1 MGDEGRMT
9 PCGRRARDF
18 GGPSGKYGG
27 VCVADDCASGGVVS
41 GVGCVGEVI
50 VGGVLG
56 WGAEMT
62 VELEAAE
69 ELGLREGLGS
79 ASDHRVL

>member
-9 PCGRRARDF
+9 PCGRGVRDL

-27 VCVADDCASGGVVS
+27 VCVAEDCASGGVVS
-41 GVGCVGEVI
+41 GVGCVGEAI
-50 VGGVLG
+50 VGGALG
-56 WGAEMT
+56 CGAGMT
-62 VELEAAE
+62 VEVEAAE

-79 ASDHRVL
+79 ALDDMVL

>member
-1 MGDEGRMT
+1 
-9 PCGRRARDF
+9 
-18 GGPSGKYGG
+18 
-27 VCVADDCASGGVVS
+27 
-41 GVGCVGEVI
+41 
-50 VGGVLG
+50 VLG

-62 VELEAAE
+62 GELEAAE